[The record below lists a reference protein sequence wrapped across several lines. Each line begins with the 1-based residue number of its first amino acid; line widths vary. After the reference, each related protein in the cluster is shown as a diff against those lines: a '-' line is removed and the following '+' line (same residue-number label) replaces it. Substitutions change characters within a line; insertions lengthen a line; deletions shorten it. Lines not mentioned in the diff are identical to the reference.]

1 MRPTPEYIDLVF
13 LLLMFGIL
21 ATLVVGHYVACQRA
35 QLNDPSRR
43 TIWLMVGILGW
54 VMLLAFLAS
63 IGIFAQ
69 FDRLPPRL
77 PLLLFAAMLTIVFL
91 ITRPVT
97 KKLAAAVPLHWP
109 LILQGF
115 RVPLEF
121 ILWSLFINNALPE
134 QMTFSGYNYD
144 ILSGIFGLILGFGL
158 FKGWVKSK
166 AVLMA
171 YNILGLVLLAT
182 IVIIA
187 ILSIPTPFRYFMNEP
202 ANTIVAYVPYVWIPG
217 VYVLMALFLH
227 LFSIKQVLG
236 DRNIK

>member
-1 MRPTPEYIDLVF
+1 MRPTPQYIDLIF
-13 LLLMFGIL
+13 LLLMFVIL
-21 ATLVVGHYVACQRA
+21 AALIGGHFVACKKA
-35 QLNDPSRR
+35 ELKNPSGR
-43 TIWLMVGILGW
+43 TIWLMIGILGW
-54 VMLLAFLAS
+54 ILLLALLAS
-63 IGIFAQ
+63 MGVFAQ
-69 FDRLPPRL
+69 FDQLPPRL
-77 PLLLFAAMLTIVFL
+77 PMLLFAAMLTMVFL

-144 ILSGIFGLILGFGL
+144 ILSGILGLIVGFGL

-166 AVLMA
+166 ALIMA

-182 IVIIA
+182 IVTIA
-187 ILSIPTPFRYFMNEP
+187 VLSIPTPFRYFMNEP

-217 VYVLMALFLH
+217 VYVLTALFLH

-236 DRNIK
+236 DRKI